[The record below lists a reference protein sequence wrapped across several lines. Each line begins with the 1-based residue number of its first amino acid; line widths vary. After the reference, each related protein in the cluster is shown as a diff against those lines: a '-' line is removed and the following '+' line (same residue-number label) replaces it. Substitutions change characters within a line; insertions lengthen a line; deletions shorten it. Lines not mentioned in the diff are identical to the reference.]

1 MKKKF
6 MIVLLLL
13 VLLYSAGGVT
23 YFYLNKTNKPTIRN
37 ISSIKNYPYKL
48 KSNATS
54 VMKNEFKILKD
65 NLESKKINEESYA
78 SSIAK
83 LFIIDLYT
91 ITNKFNKY
99 DIETEYIYPDAIDNY
114 KLNVINTLYKY
125 VESNEKDK
133 RTQKLPEVTKVT
145 IESQEPIEFKIN
157 KEKFNGYKINVVIN
171 YIEDLGYDS
180 TSEIIVIKKGNIYY
194 IAEKK

>member
-23 YFYLNKTNKPTIRN
+23 YFYLNKTSKPVIKN

-54 VMKNEFKILKD
+54 VMKNEFNILKD
-65 NLESKKINEESYA
+65 NLESKNINEESYA

-91 ITNKFNKY
+91 ITNKINKY

-114 KLNVINTLYKY
+114 KLNVTNTLYKY
-125 VESNEKDK
+125 VESNEKGK

-145 IESQEPIEFKIN
+145 IEKQEPIEFEIN

-180 TSEIIVIKKGNIYY
+180 TSEIIVIKKCNIYY